1 VFSHK
6 MKQTESLHMEE
17 FFNVKEPFYVLFFT
31 STNHISYY
39 KRGNILIPVDY
50 YNKFIYEVN
59 KLFNGQYKVSV
70 EELLSN
76 KNCLRWNNSLNKYVP
91 DIIISASIITIESKI
106 RINFYIEF
114 YDYDNW
120 ISSDEICPMDIR
132 FLNKSP
138 KVNYIINQCS
148 YHNYI
153 PTITNQN
160 WSLSTHKLFPENI
173 RKQIKEFV
181 LIQFKF
187 YRSKIP
193 KDILF

>member
-1 VFSHK
+1 MDVFSHK

-50 YNKFIYEVN
+50 Y
-59 KLFNGQYKVSV
+59 
-70 EELLSN
+70 
-76 KNCLRWNNSLNKYVP
+76 
-91 DIIISASIITIESKI
+91 
-106 RINFYIEF
+106 
-114 YDYDNW
+114 
-120 ISSDEICPMDIR
+120 
-132 FLNKSP
+132 
-138 KVNYIINQCS
+138 
-148 YHNYI
+148 HNYI

-193 KDILF
+193 KDILFHILNLVFDYENIIYDPEFVDDYNFVKQKDTQVLPASCENMKNQEFVDHLNLFI